1 MNSSSLSVDNFNFS
15 ITGSDSNK
23 IFILF
28 VGRSSYMNKNLNFLE
43 LISFKKKLTTNIFM
57 TSHRGIFDI
66 IDSKLT
72 PLLLVLKIHQTQK
85 NLFIHRIL
93 RKIIKSI
100 FIFLNPNLWK
110 FIPNIFFTTSAKKQ
124 KINTINGYDSAKRF
138 ISKYKDKKKWVVIS
152 QSSGCIV
159 GAKLLHDG
167 YISKLICFGYPFV
180 NPVYGKEKYRTS
192 FLTKISKSF
201 LIFQGLSD
209 EYNDLSIIAKLKD
222 LKSIKIFN
230 VNSNHDYLDLSNS
243 DLMLIKNQI
252 NMYLNSN

>member
-1 MNSSSLSVDNFNFS
+1 MNASSLLVGNFNFS

-28 VGRSSYMNKNLNFLE
+28 IGRSSYMSKNLNFLK
-43 LISFKKKLTTNIFM
+43 LISFKKKLTTNFLM
-57 TSHRGIFDI
+57 TSLREIFNI
-66 IDSKLT
+66 IDYKLT
-72 PLLLVLKIHQTQK
+72 PLLLMLKIHQTQK

-167 YISKLICFGYPFV
+167 LISKLICFGYPFV

-209 EYNDLSIIAKLKD
+209 EYNDLSIISKLKD

-230 VNSNHDYLDLSNS
+230 VKSNHDYLDLSNS
-243 DLMLIKNQI
+243 DLMLIKTQI
-252 NMYLNSN
+252 DMYLNSN

>member
-1 MNSSSLSVDNFNFS
+1 MNASSLSVGNFNFS

-28 VGRSSYMNKNLNFLE
+28 IGRSSHINKNLNFLE
-43 LISFKKKLTTNIFM
+43 LVYFKKKLTTNIFM
-57 TSHRGIFDI
+57 TSLRGIFDI

-72 PLLLVLKIHQTQK
+72 PLLLMLKIHQTQK

-110 FIPNIFFTTSAKKQ
+110 FIPIIFFTTSAKKQ
-124 KINTINGYDSAKRF
+124 KINTINCYDSAKRF
-138 ISKYKDKKKWVVIS
+138 ISKYKDKKWMVVS
-152 QSSGCIV
+152 HSSGCIV

-167 YISKLICFGYPFV
+167 LISKLICFGYPFV

-209 EYNDLSIIAKLKD
+209 EYNDLSIISKLKD

-230 VNSNHDYLDLSNS
+230 VKSNHDYLDLSNS
-243 DLMLIKNQI
+243 DLMLIKTQI

>member
-1 MNSSSLSVDNFNFS
+1 MSSSSLSVGNFNFS

-28 VGRSSYMNKNLNFLE
+28 IGRSSYMNKNLNFLE

-57 TSHRGIFDI
+57 TSHREIFDI

-110 FIPNIFFTTSAKKQ
+110 FIPNIF
-124 KINTINGYDSAKRF
+124 
-138 ISKYKDKKKWVVIS
+138 
-152 QSSGCIV
+152 
-159 GAKLLHDG
+159 LL
-167 YISKLICFGYPFV
+167 L
-180 NPVYGKEKYRTS
+180 
-192 FLTKISKSF
+192 
-201 LIFQGLSD
+201 Q
-209 EYNDLSIIAKLKD
+209 
-222 LKSIKIFN
+222 
-230 VNSNHDYLDLSNS
+230 
-243 DLMLIKNQI
+243 
-252 NMYLNSN
+252 